1 MTPDTEPSPHAP
13 DRQTPKATLVIFGIT
28 GDLAHRLLMP
38 SLINLTASG
47 LAGDDLSI
55 LGIGRDDGDDEW
67 LRSGFEDFQRNNK
80 GEGAIGNDENER
92 VAWQSLRSRI
102 TYLRGDMTDAALY
115 DRLRAQ
121 FERLDIGNAVF
132 YMATSPQL
140 FGEIAEQLARVGL
153 LDERQGFRR
162 LAIEKPFGHDHAS
175 AQALNQRLLAL
186 ANEKQLYRID
196 HFLGKETVQNVMVTR
211 FANTMI
217 EAVWNNNYIDHVQ
230 ITVAETVDVGTRGS
244 FYDATGALRD
254 MVPNHLFQILAMIG
268 MEPPNS
274 FDAEAIRNEKAKVF
288 QAIRGPDAGNVARDA
303 VRGVYTAGRI
313 DGRQVGDYRAA
324 QDVAPDSRTETYV
337 ALKLGIDSWRWAGVP
352 FYLRTGKAL
361 SQRDTEIVVTFKPVP
376 FTQFHGTGVM
386 KLPANKFIIQI
397 QPGEGMSIDFAVKR
411 PGPAIETE
419 PVRMRFNYADTFDI
433 AHTTGY
439 ETLIYDMLTGDQT
452 LFQRADGVEAAWHAL
467 QPVLDAWAAGGE
479 PEPYAAGSAGPA
491 GADVLIERDGRSWHG
506 LGS

>member
-1 MTPDTEPSPHAP
+1 MMPASTTVTKAP
-13 DRQTPKATLVIFGIT
+13 QAPKAMLVIFGAT
-28 GDLAHRLLMP
+28 GDLSHRLLMP

-47 LAGDDLSI
+47 LVGDDLSI
-55 LGIGRDDGDDEW
+55 LGIGRAEGDDEW
-67 LRSGFEDFQRNNK
+67 LRTGFEDFQRSNR
-80 GEGAIGNDENER
+80 GEGAIDAGDDRER
-92 VAWQSLRSRI
+92 DAWMSLRSRI

-115 DRLRAQ
+115 DQLRTKFDQ
-121 FERLDIGNAVF
+121 LDIGNAVF
-132 YMATSPQL
+132 YLATASQL
-140 FGEIAEQLARVGL
+140 FGDIAEQLGRVGL
-153 LDERQGFRR
+153 LDEKKGFRR

-175 AQALNQRLLAL
+175 ARALNERLLAL
-186 ANEKQLYRID
+186 ASEKQLYRID

-288 QAIRGPDAGNVARDA
+288 QAIRGPTADNVNRDA

-313 DGRQVGDYRAA
+313 GDKDVGDYRAA
-324 QDVAPDSRTETYV
+324 QDVAADSRTETYV

-361 SQRDTEIVVTFKPVP
+361 AQRDTEIVVVFKPVP
-376 FTQFHGTGVM
+376 FAQFHDTGVM
-386 KLPANKFIIQI
+386 QLPANKLIIQI
-397 QPGEGMSIDFAVKR
+397 QPGEGMGIDFVVKR
-411 PGPAIETE
+411 PGPAIETA
-419 PVRMRFNYADTFDI
+419 PVRMNFSYADTFDI

-439 ETLIYDMLTGDQT
+439 ETLIYDMLMGDQT
-452 LFQRADGVEAAWHAL
+452 LFQRADGVEAAWQAL
-467 QPVLDAWAAGGE
+467 QPVLDAWAADGE
-479 PEPYAAGSAGPA
+479 PEPYVAGSTGPR
-491 GADVLIERDGRSWHG
+491 GADALIERDGRRWHG